1 MENYSH
7 RFQVNL
13 AGMIDILSNH
23 LYDEKDVYIRE
34 LLQNATDAIRA
45 RKKIDSTLE
54 GKIHASLTG
63 DNNEKTLIVEDNGI
77 GLTEDEVHAF
87 LATIANSSKGEK
99 NFDGESSNDF
109 IGRFGIGLLSCF
121 IVSDEIVMIS
131 TSQKDGG
138 TTEWRGK
145 ADGTYSVRKIET
157 DTREPGT
164 QVYLRLRAGLED
176 HPECEDVE
184 YLINTLKKYGSS
196 LESNIIV
203 EMNGL
208 EEEINSW
215 TKQFSDKETLSTLS
229 REQIIQYGEYILGT
243 HFQDYFLIE
252 NESGRTF
259 GIAYMIPHAVQM
271 NAIRKNTVFLNKMF
285 VTSEAN
291 NILPDWSFFA
301 KCVIWTD
308 ELQPVA
314 SREAFYK
321 NERLTSVASELGVAL
336 KKGIETLPEE
346 ALMKLLATHYLG
358 FKALASEDAPF
369 LKLIYPYLPVR
380 TLNGEEK
387 LGDIIAKNDV
397 IYYTYSVDD
406 FRQIKDIARSSG
418 MGMTLI
424 NGGYSYDSPF
434 LAQLSYFV
442 EGTEFVL
449 IQPEEMTD
457 KLRPMTADEKQAYQ
471 PILTE
476 MNSMMAEFDTDV
488 LIKHFEPKDLPIIFI
503 HSTATQELRELE
515 RAVEETTS
523 VFSDILESIQK
534 EQEPAPLAHLYLN
547 LDNELIKR
555 LFTSGKTV
563 KELSVI
569 VNVLYIQALLLGH
582 YPLKRKEM
590 VLMNQ
595 NMLRILEML

>member
-176 HPECEDVE
+176 HPECEEVE
-184 YLINTLKKYGSS
+184 YLINTLKKYGAS

-203 EMNGL
+203 EINGL

-215 TKQFSDKETLSTLS
+215 TKKFSDKETLFKLS
-229 REQIIQYGEYILGT
+229 KEQIIQYGEYILGT

-271 NAIRKNTVFLNKMF
+271 NAIRKNTVFLNNMY

-321 NERLTSVASELGVAL
+321 NERLTRVASELGVAL

-418 MGMTLI
+418 MTLI
-424 NGGYSYDSPF
+424 NGGYSYDSPI

-442 EGTEFVL
+442 EGTEFIL
-449 IQPEEMTD
+449 IEPEEMTD
-457 KLRPMTADEKQAYQ
+457 KLRPMTGDEEQAYQ

-476 MNSMMAEFDTDV
+476 MNSMMVEFDTDV

-515 RAVEETTS
+515 RAVEETSS

-555 LFTSGKTV
+555 LFTSEKTV

>member
-63 DNNEKTLIVEDNGI
+63 DNNEKTLIIEDNGI

-184 YLINTLKKYGSS
+184 YLINTLKKYGAS

-358 FKALASEDAPF
+358 FKALASEDEPF

-418 MGMTLI
+418 MTLI
-424 NGGYSYDSPF
+424 NGGYSYDSPI

-555 LFTSGKTV
+555 LFTSEKTV

>member
-45 RKKIDSTLE
+45 RKKIDPTLE
-54 GKIHASLTG
+54 GKIHASLIG
-63 DNNEKTLIVEDNGI
+63 DINEKTLILEDNGI

-176 HPECEDVE
+176 HPECEEVE
-184 YLINTLKKYGSS
+184 YLINTLKKYGAS

-203 EMNGL
+203 EINGL

-215 TKQFSDKETLSTLS
+215 TKKFSDKETLFKLS
-229 REQIIQYGEYILGT
+229 KEQIIQYGEYILGT

-271 NAIRKNTVFLNKMF
+271 NAVRKNTVFLNNMY

-301 KCVIWTD
+301 KCIIWTD

-321 NERLTSVASELGVAL
+321 NERLTSVADELGVAL

-418 MGMTLI
+418 MTLI
-424 NGGYSYDSPF
+424 NGGYSYDSPI

-555 LFTSGKTV
+555 LFSSGKSV
-563 KELSVI
+563 DELSVI

-590 VLMNQ
+590 ELMNQ

>member
-358 FKALASEDAPF
+358 FKALESEDAPF

-418 MGMTLI
+418 MTLI
-424 NGGYSYDSPF
+424 NGGYSYDSPI

>member
-387 LGDIIAKNDV
+387 LSDIIAKNDF

-418 MGMTLI
+418 MTLI
-424 NGGYSYDSPF
+424 NGGYSYDSPI

-442 EGTEFVL
+442 EGTEFIL
-449 IQPEEMTD
+449 IEPEEMTD
-457 KLRPMTADEKQAYQ
+457 KLRPMTGDEEQAYQ

-476 MNSMMAEFDTDV
+476 MNSMMVEFDTDV

-515 RAVEETTS
+515 RAVEETSS

-555 LFTSGKTV
+555 LFTSEKTV

>member
-336 KKGIETLPEE
+336 KNGIETLPEE

-418 MGMTLI
+418 MTLI
-424 NGGYSYDSPF
+424 NGGYSYDSPI

-442 EGTEFVL
+442 EGTEFIL
-449 IQPEEMTD
+449 IEPEEMTD
-457 KLRPMTADEKQAYQ
+457 KLRPMTGDEEQAYQ

-515 RAVEETTS
+515 RAVEETNS

>member
-45 RKKIDSTLE
+45 RKKIDPTLE
-54 GKIHASLTG
+54 GKIHASLIG
-63 DNNEKTLIVEDNGI
+63 DINEKTLILEDNGI

-164 QVYLRLRAGLED
+164 QVYLRLRAGLEE
-176 HPECEDVE
+176 HPECEEVE
-184 YLINTLKKYGSS
+184 YLINTLKKYGAS
-196 LESNIIV
+196 LESDIIV
-203 EMNGL
+203 EINGL
-208 EEEINSW
+208 EEEINNW
-215 TKQFSDKETLSTLS
+215 TKKFSNKETLFKLS
-229 REQIIQYGEYILGT
+229 KEQIIQYGEYILGT

-259 GIAYMIPHAVQM
+259 GIAYMIPHAVQI
-271 NAIRKNTVFLNKMF
+271 NAIRKNTVFLNNMY

-321 NERLTSVASELGVAL
+321 NERLTSVADELGVAL

-418 MGMTLI
+418 MTLI
-424 NGGYSYDSPF
+424 NGGYSYDSPI

-457 KLRPMTADEKQAYQ
+457 KLRPMTADEEQAYQ

-555 LFTSGKTV
+555 LFSSGKSV
-563 KELSVI
+563 DELSVI

-590 VLMNQ
+590 ELMNQ

>member
-87 LATIANSSKGEK
+87 LATIANSSKDEK

-418 MGMTLI
+418 MTLI
-424 NGGYSYDSPF
+424 NGGYSYDSPI

-442 EGTEFVL
+442 EGTEFIL
-449 IQPEEMTD
+449 IEPEEMTD
-457 KLRPMTADEKQAYQ
+457 KLRPMTGDEEQAYQ

-476 MNSMMAEFDTDV
+476 MNSMMVEFDTDV

-515 RAVEETTS
+515 RAVEETSS

-555 LFTSGKTV
+555 LFTSEKTV

>member
-285 VTSEAN
+285 ITSEAN

-418 MGMTLI
+418 MTLI
-424 NGGYSYDSPF
+424 NGGYSYDSPI

-555 LFTSGKTV
+555 LFTSEKTV

>member
-176 HPECEDVE
+176 HPECEEVE
-184 YLINTLKKYGSS
+184 YLINTLKKYGAS

-215 TKQFSDKETLSTLS
+215 TKKFSDKETLSTLS

-418 MGMTLI
+418 MTLI
-424 NGGYSYDSPF
+424 NGGYSYDSPI

-449 IQPEEMTD
+449 IQPEEMTN
-457 KLRPMTADEKQAYQ
+457 KLRPMTVSEEQAYQ
-471 PILTE
+471 PTLTE

-515 RAVEETTS
+515 RAVEETNS

>member
-54 GKIHASLTG
+54 GKIHSSLTG

-418 MGMTLI
+418 MTLI
-424 NGGYSYDSPF
+424 NGGYSYDSPI

-442 EGTEFVL
+442 EGTEFIL
-449 IQPEEMTD
+449 IEPEEMTD
-457 KLRPMTADEKQAYQ
+457 KLRPMTGDEEQAYQ

-476 MNSMMAEFDTDV
+476 MNSMMVEFDTDV

-515 RAVEETTS
+515 RAVEETSS

-555 LFTSGKTV
+555 LFTSEKTV

>member
-215 TKQFSDKETLSTLS
+215 TKQFSDKETLFKLS
-229 REQIIQYGEYILGT
+229 KEQIIQYGEYILGT

-418 MGMTLI
+418 MTLI
-424 NGGYSYDSPF
+424 NGGYSYDSPI

-449 IQPEEMTD
+449 IEPEEMTN
-457 KLRPMTADEKQAYQ
+457 KLRPMTVSEEQAYQ

-515 RAVEETTS
+515 RAVEETNS

>member
-1 MENYSH
+1 SH

-63 DNNEKTLIVEDNGI
+63 DNNEKTLIIEDNGI

-184 YLINTLKKYGSS
+184 YLINTLKKYGAS

-418 MGMTLI
+418 MTLI
-424 NGGYSYDSPF
+424 NGGYSYDSPI

-555 LFTSGKTV
+555 LFTSEKTV

>member
-418 MGMTLI
+418 MTLI
-424 NGGYSYDSPF
+424 NGGYSYDSPI

-449 IQPEEMTD
+449 IQPEEITD

>member
-418 MGMTLI
+418 MTLI
-424 NGGYSYDSPF
+424 NGGYSYDSPI

-449 IQPEEMTD
+449 IEPEEMTN
-457 KLRPMTADEKQAYQ
+457 KLRPMTVSEEQAYQ

-476 MNSMMAEFDTDV
+476 MNSMMAKFDTDV

-515 RAVEETTS
+515 RAVEETNS

>member
-418 MGMTLI
+418 MTLI
-424 NGGYSYDSPF
+424 NGGYSYDSPI

-442 EGTEFVL
+442 EGTEFIL
-449 IQPEEMTD
+449 IEPEEMTD
-457 KLRPMTADEKQAYQ
+457 KLRPMTEDEEQAYQ

-515 RAVEETTS
+515 RAVEETNS

>member
-271 NAIRKNTVFLNKMF
+271 NAIRKNTVFLNNMY

-418 MGMTLI
+418 MTLI
-424 NGGYSYDSPF
+424 NGGYSYDSPI

-442 EGTEFVL
+442 EGTEFIL
-449 IQPEEMTD
+449 IEPEEMTD
-457 KLRPMTADEKQAYQ
+457 KLRPMTGDEEQAYQ

-476 MNSMMAEFDTDV
+476 MNSMMVEFDTDV

-515 RAVEETTS
+515 RAVEETSS

-555 LFTSGKTV
+555 LFTSEKTV

-595 NMLRILEML
+595 NMLRILDML

>member
-1 MENYSH
+1 MDYSH

-45 RKKIDSTLE
+45 RKKLE
-54 GKIHASLTG
+54 PSIEGEIHVSLSGKA
-63 DNNEKTLIVEDNGI
+63 DEKTLILEDNGI
-77 GLTEDEVHAF
+77 GLTEEEVHAF

-99 NFDGESSNDF
+99 KFEGQEANDF

-131 TSQKDGG
+131 TSKKNNE

-145 ADGTYSVRKIET
+145 ADGTYSVRKLET
-157 DTREPGT
+157 ETREPGT

-176 HPECEDVE
+176 HPECEETE

-196 LESNIIV
+196 LESTIII
-203 EMNGL
+203 EKNGY
-208 EEEINSW
+208 EERINDW
-215 TKQFSDKETLSTLS
+215 TKQFSDKATLYTLP
-229 REQIIQYGEYILGT
+229 REQIIRYGEHLLGT
-243 HFQDYFLIE
+243 RFEDYFLIE
-252 NESGRTF
+252 NASGRTF
-259 GIAYMIPHAVQM
+259 GIAYMIPYTVQM
-271 NAIRKNTVFLNKMF
+271 NAVRKQTVFLNNMF
-285 VTSEAN
+285 ITSEAN
-291 NILPDWSFFA
+291 NVLPDWAFFA
-301 KCVIWTD
+301 ECVLWTD

-314 SREAFYK
+314 SRESFYK
-321 NERLTSVASELGVAL
+321 NERLTTVATELGAAL
-336 KKGIETLPEE
+336 KKGIETLPEK
-346 ALMKLLATHYLG
+346 ALTKLLMTHSLG

-369 LKLIYPYLPVR
+369 LQLIYPYLTFR

-387 LGDIIAKNDV
+387 LADILKEETT
-397 IYYTYSVDD
+397 IYYTFSVDD
-406 FRQIKDIARSSG
+406 FRQMSDIARSS
-418 MGMTLI
+418 GMTLI
-424 NGGYSYDSPF
+424 NGGYSYDTPI
-434 LAQLSYFV
+434 LAQLNHLLA
-442 EGTEFVL
+442 ETNFVL
-449 IQPEEMTD
+449 IQPEEITD
-457 KLRPMTADEKQAYQ
+457 KLLPMTLDEEAAYQ
-471 PILTE
+471 PILRE
-476 MNSMMAEFDTDV
+476 MNEMMAEFDADV
-488 LIKHFEPKDLPIIFI
+488 TIKHFEPQSLPIIFI
-503 HSTATQELRELE
+503 HSTATQATRELE
-515 RAVEETTS
+515 RAVEETSS

-534 EQEPAPLAHLYLN
+534 EQAPAPLAHLYLN

-563 KELSVI
+563 DELSVI

-590 VLMNQ
+590 ELMNQ

>member
-184 YLINTLKKYGSS
+184 YLITTLKKYGSS

-358 FKALASEDAPF
+358 FQALASEDAPF

-418 MGMTLI
+418 MTLI
-424 NGGYSYDSPF
+424 NGGYSYDSPI

-442 EGTEFVL
+442 EGTEFIL
-449 IQPEEMTD
+449 IEPEEMTD
-457 KLRPMTADEKQAYQ
+457 KLRPMTGDEEQAYQ

-476 MNSMMAEFDTDV
+476 MNSMMVEFDTDV

-515 RAVEETTS
+515 RAVEETNS

>member
-1 MENYSH
+1 
-7 RFQVNL
+7 
-13 AGMIDILSNH
+13 MIDILSNH

-176 HPECEDVE
+176 HPECEEVE
-184 YLINTLKKYGSS
+184 YLINTLKKYGAS

-203 EMNGL
+203 EINGL

-418 MGMTLI
+418 MTLI
-424 NGGYSYDSPF
+424 NGGYSYDSPI

-449 IQPEEMTD
+449 IEPEEMTN
-457 KLRPMTADEKQAYQ
+457 KLRPMTVSEEQAYQ

-515 RAVEETTS
+515 RAVEETNS

>member
-45 RKKIDSTLE
+45 RKKNDSTLE

-418 MGMTLI
+418 MTLI
-424 NGGYSYDSPF
+424 NGGYSYDSPI

-449 IQPEEMTD
+449 IEPEEMTN
-457 KLRPMTADEKQAYQ
+457 KLRPMTVSEEQSYQ

-515 RAVEETTS
+515 RAVEETNS

-555 LFTSGKTV
+555 LFTSEKTV

>member
-157 DTREPGT
+157 DTHEPGT

-176 HPECEDVE
+176 HPECEAVE

-418 MGMTLI
+418 MTLI
-424 NGGYSYDSPF
+424 NGGYSYDSPI

-457 KLRPMTADEKQAYQ
+457 KLRPMTGDEEQAYQ

-476 MNSMMAEFDTDV
+476 MNSMMVEFDTDV

-515 RAVEETTS
+515 RAVEETSS

-555 LFTSGKTV
+555 LFTSEKTV

>member
-215 TKQFSDKETLSTLS
+215 TKQFSDKETLSILS

-271 NAIRKNTVFLNKMF
+271 NAIRKNTVFLNNMY

-418 MGMTLI
+418 MTLI
-424 NGGYSYDSPF
+424 NGGYSYDSPI

-555 LFTSGKTV
+555 LFTSEKTV

>member
-184 YLINTLKKYGSS
+184 YLINTLKKYGAS

-203 EMNGL
+203 EINGL
-208 EEEINSW
+208 EKEINSW

-418 MGMTLI
+418 MTLI
-424 NGGYSYDSPF
+424 NGGYSYDSPI

-555 LFTSGKTV
+555 LFTSEKTV

>member
-203 EMNGL
+203 EMNCL

-418 MGMTLI
+418 MTLI
-424 NGGYSYDSPF
+424 NGGYSYDSPI

-449 IQPEEMTD
+449 IEPEEMTN
-457 KLRPMTADEKQAYQ
+457 KLRPMTVSEEQAYQ

-488 LIKHFEPKDLPIIFI
+488 LIKHFEPKDLPTIFI

-515 RAVEETTS
+515 RAVEETNS

>member
-45 RKKIDSTLE
+45 RKKIDPTLE
-54 GKIHASLTG
+54 GKIHASLIG
-63 DNNEKTLIVEDNGI
+63 DINEKTLILEDNGI

-176 HPECEDVE
+176 HPECEKVE
-184 YLINTLKKYGSS
+184 YLINTLKKYGAS

-203 EMNGL
+203 EINGL

-215 TKQFSDKETLSTLS
+215 TKKFSDKETLFKLS
-229 REQIIQYGEYILGT
+229 KEQIIQYGEYILGT

-271 NAIRKNTVFLNKMF
+271 NAIRKNTVFLNNMY

-301 KCVIWTD
+301 KCIIWTD

-321 NERLTSVASELGVAL
+321 NERLTSVADELGVAL

-418 MGMTLI
+418 MTLI
-424 NGGYSYDSPF
+424 NGGYSYDSPI

-476 MNSMMAEFDTDV
+476 MNNMMAEFDTDV

-555 LFTSGKTV
+555 LFSSGKSV
-563 KELSVI
+563 DELSVI

-590 VLMNQ
+590 ELMNQ

>member
-164 QVYLRLRAGLED
+164 QVYLRLRVGLED

-418 MGMTLI
+418 MTLI
-424 NGGYSYDSPF
+424 NGGYSYDSPI

-442 EGTEFVL
+442 EGTEFIL
-449 IQPEEMTD
+449 IEPEEMTD
-457 KLRPMTADEKQAYQ
+457 KLRPMTGDEEQAYQ

-515 RAVEETTS
+515 RAVEETNS

>member
-63 DNNEKTLIVEDNGI
+63 DNNEKTLIIEDNGI

-184 YLINTLKKYGSS
+184 YLINTLKKYGAS

-358 FKALASEDAPF
+358 FKALAIEDAPF

-418 MGMTLI
+418 MTLI
-424 NGGYSYDSPF
+424 NGGYSYDSPI

-555 LFTSGKTV
+555 LFTSEKTV

>member
-145 ADGTYSVRKIET
+145 TDGTYSVRKIET

-215 TKQFSDKETLSTLS
+215 TKQFSDKETLFKLS
-229 REQIIQYGEYILGT
+229 KEQIIQYGEYILGT

-418 MGMTLI
+418 MTLI
-424 NGGYSYDSPF
+424 NGGYSYDSPI

-457 KLRPMTADEKQAYQ
+457 KLRPMTGDEEQAYQ

-476 MNSMMAEFDTDV
+476 MNSMMVEFDTDV

-515 RAVEETTS
+515 RAVEETSS

-555 LFTSGKTV
+555 LFTSEKTV

>member
-418 MGMTLI
+418 MTLI
-424 NGGYSYDSPF
+424 NGGYSYDSPI

-442 EGTEFVL
+442 EGTEFIL
-449 IQPEEMTD
+449 IEPEEMTD
-457 KLRPMTADEKQAYQ
+457 KLRPMTGDEEQAYQ
-471 PILTE
+471 PILIE
-476 MNSMMAEFDTDV
+476 MNSMMVEFDTDV

-515 RAVEETTS
+515 RAVEETSS

-555 LFTSGKTV
+555 LFTSEKTV

>member
-346 ALMKLLATHYLG
+346 ALMKLLVTHYLG

-418 MGMTLI
+418 MTLI
-424 NGGYSYDSPF
+424 NGGYSYDSPI

-449 IQPEEMTD
+449 IEPEEMTN
-457 KLRPMTADEKQAYQ
+457 KLRPMTVSEEQAYQ

-515 RAVEETTS
+515 RAVEETNS

>member
-418 MGMTLI
+418 MTLI
-424 NGGYSYDSPF
+424 NGGYSYDSPI

-449 IQPEEMTD
+449 IEPEEMTN
-457 KLRPMTADEKQAYQ
+457 KLRPMTVSEEQAYQ

-488 LIKHFEPKDLPIIFI
+488 LIKHFEPKDLPTIFI

-515 RAVEETTS
+515 RAVEETNS

>member
-99 NFDGESSNDF
+99 NFDEESSNDF

-418 MGMTLI
+418 MTLI
-424 NGGYSYDSPF
+424 NGGYSYDSPI

-442 EGTEFVL
+442 EGTEFIL
-449 IQPEEMTD
+449 IEPEEMTD
-457 KLRPMTADEKQAYQ
+457 KLRPMTGDEEQAYQ

-476 MNSMMAEFDTDV
+476 MNSMMVEFDTDV

-515 RAVEETTS
+515 RAVEETSS

-555 LFTSGKTV
+555 LFTSEKTV

>member
-63 DNNEKTLIVEDNGI
+63 DTNEKTLIVEDNGI

-321 NERLTSVASELGVAL
+321 NELLTSVASELGVAL

-346 ALMKLLATHYLG
+346 ALMKLLATHYLS

-418 MGMTLI
+418 MTLI
-424 NGGYSYDSPF
+424 NGGYSYDSPI

-449 IQPEEMTD
+449 IEPEEMTN
-457 KLRPMTADEKQAYQ
+457 KLRPMTVSEEQAYQ

-515 RAVEETTS
+515 RAVEETNS

>member
-1 MENYSH
+1 MDYSH

-45 RKKIDSTLE
+45 RKKLE
-54 GKIHASLTG
+54 PSIEGEIHVSLSGKP
-63 DNNEKTLIVEDNGI
+63 DEKTLILEDNGI
-77 GLTEDEVHAF
+77 GLTEEEVHAF

-99 NFDGESSNDF
+99 KFEGHEANDF

-131 TSQKDGG
+131 TSKKNNE

-145 ADGTYSVRKIET
+145 ADGTYSVRKLET
-157 DTREPGT
+157 ETREPGT

-176 HPECEDVE
+176 HPECEETE

-196 LESNIIV
+196 LESTIII
-203 EMNGL
+203 EKNGY
-208 EEEINSW
+208 EERINDW
-215 TKQFSDKETLSTLS
+215 TKQFSDKTTLFTLP
-229 REQIIQYGEYILGT
+229 REQIIRYGEDLLGT
-243 HFQDYFLIE
+243 RFEDYFLIE
-252 NESGRTF
+252 NASGRTF
-259 GIAYMIPHAVQM
+259 GIAYMIPYTVQM
-271 NAIRKNTVFLNKMF
+271 NAVRKQTVFLNNMF
-285 VTSEAN
+285 ITSEAN
-291 NILPDWSFFA
+291 NVLPDWAFFA
-301 KCVIWTD
+301 ECVLWTD

-314 SREAFYK
+314 SRESFYK
-321 NERLTSVASELGVAL
+321 NERLTTVATELGAAL
-336 KKGIETLPEE
+336 KKGIETLPEK
-346 ALMKLLATHYLG
+346 ALTKLLMTHYLG

-369 LKLIYPYLPVR
+369 LQLIYPYLTFR

-387 LGDIIAKNDV
+387 LADILKEETT
-397 IYYTYSVDD
+397 IYYTFSVDD
-406 FRQIKDIARSSG
+406 FRQMSDIARSS
-418 MGMTLI
+418 GMTLI
-424 NGGYSYDSPF
+424 NGGYSYDTPI
-434 LAQLSYFV
+434 LAQLNHLLA
-442 EGTEFVL
+442 ETNFVL
-449 IQPEEMTD
+449 IQPEEITD
-457 KLRPMTADEKQAYQ
+457 KLLPMTLDEEAAYQ
-471 PILTE
+471 PILRE
-476 MNSMMAEFDTDV
+476 MNEMMAEFDADV
-488 LIKHFEPKDLPIIFI
+488 TIKHFEPQSLPIIFI
-503 HSTATQELRELE
+503 HSTATQATRELE
-515 RAVEETTS
+515 RAVEETSS

-534 EQEPAPLAHLYLN
+534 EQAPAPLAHLYLN

-563 KELSVI
+563 DELSVI

-590 VLMNQ
+590 ELMNQ

>member
-131 TSQKDGG
+131 TSQKDGD

-215 TKQFSDKETLSTLS
+215 TKKFSDKETLSTLS

-321 NERLTSVASELGVAL
+321 NERLTSVASDLGVAL

-418 MGMTLI
+418 MTLI
-424 NGGYSYDSPF
+424 NGGYSYDSPI

-442 EGTEFVL
+442 EGTEFIL
-449 IQPEEMTD
+449 IEPEEMTD
-457 KLRPMTADEKQAYQ
+457 KLRPMTGDEEQAYQ

-476 MNSMMAEFDTDV
+476 MNSMMVEFDTDV

-515 RAVEETTS
+515 RAVEETSS

-555 LFTSGKTV
+555 LFTSEKTV

>member
-131 TSQKDGG
+131 NSQKDGG

-184 YLINTLKKYGSS
+184 YLINTLKKYGAS

-203 EMNGL
+203 EINGL

-215 TKQFSDKETLSTLS
+215 TKKFSDKETLSTLS

-418 MGMTLI
+418 MTLI
-424 NGGYSYDSPF
+424 NGGYSYDSPI

-515 RAVEETTS
+515 RAVEETSS

-555 LFTSGKTV
+555 LFTSEKTV

>member
-1 MENYSH
+1 MDYSH

-45 RKKIDSTLE
+45 RKKLE
-54 GKIHASLTG
+54 PSIEGEIHVSLSGKA
-63 DNNEKTLIVEDNGI
+63 DEKTLILEDNGI
-77 GLTEDEVHAF
+77 GLTEEEVHAF

-99 NFDGESSNDF
+99 KFEGQEANDF

-131 TSQKDGG
+131 TSKKNNE

-145 ADGTYSVRKIET
+145 ADGTYSVRKLET
-157 DTREPGT
+157 ETREPGT

-176 HPECEDVE
+176 HPECEETE

-196 LESNIIV
+196 LESTIII
-203 EMNGL
+203 EKNGY
-208 EEEINSW
+208 EERINDW
-215 TKQFSDKETLSTLS
+215 TKQFSDKATLFTLP
-229 REQIIQYGEYILGT
+229 REQIIRYGEDLPGT
-243 HFQDYFLIE
+243 RFEDYFLIE
-252 NESGRTF
+252 NASGRTF
-259 GIAYMIPHAVQM
+259 GIAYMIPYTVQM
-271 NAIRKNTVFLNKMF
+271 NAVRKQTVFLNNMF
-285 VTSEAN
+285 ITSEAN
-291 NILPDWSFFA
+291 NVLPDWAFFA
-301 KCVIWTD
+301 ECVLWTD

-314 SREAFYK
+314 SRESFYK
-321 NERLTSVASELGVAL
+321 NERLTTVATELGAAL
-336 KKGIETLPEE
+336 KKGIETLPEK
-346 ALMKLLATHYLG
+346 ALTKLLMTHYLG

-369 LKLIYPYLPVR
+369 LQLIYPYLTFR

-387 LGDIIAKNDV
+387 LADILKEETT
-397 IYYTYSVDD
+397 IYYTFSVDD
-406 FRQIKDIARSSG
+406 FRQMSDIARSS
-418 MGMTLI
+418 GMTLI
-424 NGGYSYDSPF
+424 NGGYSYDTPI
-434 LAQLSYFV
+434 LAQLNHLLA
-442 EGTEFVL
+442 ETNFVL
-449 IQPEEMTD
+449 IQPEEITD
-457 KLRPMTADEKQAYQ
+457 KLLPMTLDEEAAYQ
-471 PILTE
+471 PILRE
-476 MNSMMAEFDTDV
+476 MNEMMAEFDADV
-488 LIKHFEPKDLPIIFI
+488 TIKHFEPQSLPIIFI
-503 HSTATQELRELE
+503 HSTATQATRELE
-515 RAVEETTS
+515 RAVEETSS

-534 EQEPAPLAHLYLN
+534 EQAPAPLAHLYLN

-563 KELSVI
+563 DELSVI

-590 VLMNQ
+590 ELMNQ